1 MPLREPSTSEP
12 ASRTEYVGIF
22 LVAMGTLMFEV
33 LLTRIF
39 SVTLFAHLAFV
50 AVSIAM
56 FGMTLGAVLVY
67 LFSAWFSPSRARLNL
82 ALSSLLFGVTAVWS
96 LDLHLRFA
104 IDPAHITSP
113 LTQLALAYGVIAV
126 PFVFSGIAT
135 AIVLTQFP
143 RHINRLYAAD
153 LAGAACGCV
162 LLISALD
169 LIGGPRT
176 VFLVAAAAMLAA
188 LGFMLKAAR
197 GLGRVRL
204 LGIAS
209 LIVAAFG
216 ATFGFA
222 LHRSVRELGY
232 AKGAGAGRLYYE
244 KWNSYSRIAV
254 AFPKPE
260 WPFGWGLSDVFHPTG
275 QLNQLRLNI
284 DASAETVLTKFDGDL
299 GTLRH
304 LKYDVTNVAHY
315 LVPQGRV
322 FIIGAGGGRDVL
334 SALVFDQGQIV
345 AAEMNGAII
354 EAVNGV
360 FGDLTGHLDRH
371 PKVRFVNDEARSYL
385 ARTVQPFDLIQISLI
400 DTWAATTAGAFV
412 LSENTLYTIDS
423 WKLFFARLTDNGI
436 LSVSR
441 WYRRPIPSEM
451 YRLVAL
457 ATNTL
462 RLEGIDNPRAHLMVV
477 VQRPSEGPANTPGV
491 ATLLLKRTPFTEA
504 EVTTIDSISKM
515 MNFELVIAPRPST
528 NPDFVALT
536 NPQTVDAFIAGFPED
551 LSTPTDDRPFFFK
564 MDSNLLQ
571 GLFTYVAVL
580 TLGFI
585 VVPVF
590 LKAEPWVLRD
600 TLGLS
605 LAFAAIGVGFMLV
618 EIAQMQRLIFL
629 LGHPTFSLSVVLFGL
644 LISSGIGSFASGRSG
659 AVRLSSLAASRL
671 GALLVVLAL
680 VGVATPPAITAF
692 QGSATPARIAMA
704 LLLLAPAGFFMGMA
718 FPIAMRIAS
727 TRAPSLTPWFWA
739 INGAT
744 SVTAS
749 VLAVLISS
757 TWGISAAWWT
767 GVACYVVAAA
777 AIVTSAR
784 AAEAGERQPG
794 TGSPS
799 GDLSAIGT

>member
-1 MPLREPSTSEP
+1 MSTP

-22 LVAMGTLMFEV
+22 LVAMATLMFEV
-33 LLTRIF
+33 LLTRVF
-39 SVTLFAHLAFV
+39 SVTLWAHLAFV

-67 LFSAWFSPSRARLNL
+67 LFSAWFTPARARLNL

-96 LDLHLRFA
+96 LDIHLRFA
-104 IDPAHITSP
+104 INPAHITSP
-113 LTQLALAYGVIAV
+113 LSQLALAYGVIAV

-143 RHINRLYAAD
+143 LHISRLYAAD

-176 VFLVAAAAMLAA
+176 VLPVAVAAMLAS
-188 LGFMLKAAR
+188 LGFMLKAAKGL
-197 GLGRVRL
+197 GLGRWQS
-204 LGIAS
+204 LGVAS
-209 LIVAAFG
+209 LIVLAFG

-222 LHRSVRELGY
+222 LSRSVRELGY
-232 AKGAGAGRLYYE
+232 AKGGARGRLYYE

-254 AFPKPE
+254 AVPTFE
-260 WPFGWGLSDVFHPTG
+260 GPFGWGLSDVFHSPG
-275 QLNQLRLNI
+275 PLNQLRLNI

-299 GTLRH
+299 GALRH
-304 LKYDVTNVAHY
+304 LKYDVTNIAHY
-315 LVPQGRV
+315 LIHQGRV

-334 SALVFDQGQIV
+334 SALVFDQRQVV
-345 AAEMNGAII
+345 AAEMNGAILD
-354 EAVNGV
+354 AVNGV

-385 ARTVQPFDLIQISLI
+385 ARTPEPFDLIQVSLI

-412 LSENTLYTIDS
+412 LSENTLYTTDA
-423 WKLFFARLTDNGI
+423 WKLFFARLTDNGL

-451 YRLVAL
+451 YRVVAL
-457 ATNTL
+457 ATDAL
-462 RLEGIDNPRAHLMVV
+462 RREGIDNPRAQLMVV
-477 VQRPSEGPANTPGV
+477 ATQRTAGGPASLPGV
-491 ATLLLKRTPFTEA
+491 ATLLLKRTPFTDA
-504 EVTTIDSISKM
+504 EVTTIASIVKM
-515 MNFELVIAPRPST
+515 LNFELVISPRPST
-528 NPDFVALT
+528 DPAFVSLT
-536 NPQTVDAFIAGFPED
+536 DPQSLDEFIAGFPED
-551 LSTPTDDRPFFFK
+551 LSPPSDDRPFFFK
-564 MDSNLLQ
+564 MDSDLIR
-571 GLFTYVAVL
+571 GLFTYVAAL

-590 LKAEPWVLRD
+590 LKAEPRVLRD
-600 TLGLS
+600 TLALS
-605 LAFAAIGVGFMLV
+605 LAFSALGVGFMLV

-644 LISSGIGSFASGRSG
+644 LISSGIGSFVSGRQA
-659 AVRLSSLAASRL
+659 AVRLSSLAPRRL
-671 GALLVVLAL
+671 GALVATLAL
-680 VGVATPPAITAF
+680 VGIITPPAISAF
-692 QGSATPARIAMA
+692 QGSATPARIAVA
-704 LLLLAPAGFFMGMA
+704 LLLLAPPGFFMGMA

-727 TRAPSLTPWFWA
+727 MRHPSLTPWFWA

-757 TWGISAAWWT
+757 SWGISAAWWT
-767 GVACYVVAAA
+767 GVACYVVATV
-777 AIVTSAR
+777 AIVASAR
-784 AAEAGERQPG
+784 AAEAEERQPG
-794 TGSPS
+794 AGSV
-799 GDLSAIGT
+799 SAGGSTI